1 MIKNKNIQ
9 AHLAIIGANLIFGL
23 NYTFSKDIMPDYV
36 QPYGLTLMRTFSGI
50 IIFWLLSLAAPKEK
64 VERNDILRLFF
75 AGMFG
80 MALNQLLFLGGLN
93 YSTPINSAII
103 MTTNPVIVLVVAAII
118 LNERITRIKSIG
130 IALGAAG
137 AVLLILMNSNGG
149 LDFSSDK
156 TLGNFMQLMN
166 ATSYAIYL
174 IVAKPL
180 MKKHHP
186 YTVLKWAYVFA
197 LLFVFPAGIRQ
208 FMEIEWTA
216 IPFDIWLAIGYL
228 MIFVTVGAF
237 LLNIF
242 ALQHVSPT
250 VVSSY
255 IYSQPVIA
263 AIFAVIT
270 GKDRLT
276 WIEIISTSLVFMGVY
291 LVSKPVKKP
300 KPIPD
305 YVSDKF

>member
-23 NYTFSKDIMPDYV
+23 NYTFSKGIMPDFV
-36 QPYGLTLMRTFSGI
+36 QPYGLTLMRTFTGI
-50 IIFWLLSLAAPKEK
+50 IVFWLLSLAAPKERI
-64 VERNDILRLFF
+64 ERNDILRLFF
-75 AGMFG
+75 AGIFG

-93 YSTPINSAII
+93 FSTPINSAII
-103 MTTNPVIVLVVAAII
+103 MTTNPVIVLVVASLI
-118 LNERITRIKSIG
+118 LNEKITQIKTIG
-130 IALGAAG
+130 IIFGATG
-137 AVLLILMNSNGG
+137 AILLILMNAEGG
-149 LDFSSDK
+149 LDLSSDK
-156 TLGNFMQLMN
+156 ALGNIMQLLN

-180 MKKHHP
+180 MKKYHP
-186 YTVLKWAYVFA
+186 YTVLKWAYLFA
-197 LLFVFPAGIRQ
+197 LLFVFPVGIRQ
-208 FMEIEWTA
+208 FMTINWVN
-216 IPFDIWLAIGYL
+216 IPIDIWLAIGYL

-263 AIFAVIT
+263 AIFAILS
-270 GKDRLT
+270 GKDKMT

-291 LVSKPVKKP
+291 LVSRPAKAP
-300 KPIPD
+300 KNKPD
-305 YVSDKF
+305 YVSEKI